1 MDTCV
6 CCGESHRGGVAF
18 RKNDH
23 DVRKCP
29 ACGLGSVVSP
39 RICAEEYYDKS
50 YFDGGRADGYSDYA
64 GSREVLRDQFA
75 AEVGYLR
82 SNGYCGGK
90 LLEIGCA
97 YGYFLDE
104 VGKHFEEVYGIEICE
119 DAVLSCRARG
129 LTTVRR
135 GAVSPEVL
143 ADVPGVDLVVMFD
156 VIEHL
161 EDPRAAL
168 RTAADKLVPG
178 GHLVLTTGD
187 FSSLVARLAG
197 SSWRLMTPPQHLWF
211 FTPKSLKSLA
221 ESAGLTVISVEHPGK
236 KVPLGLM
243 LYQLGRLAGVDL
255 RVPGWAHKLGL
266 YVNLFDAM
274 RVVMRK
280 DAEG

>member
-6 CCGESHRGGVAF
+6 CCGERHRGGVVF
-18 RKNDH
+18 RKNNH

-29 ACGLGSVVSP
+29 ACGLGSVVAP
-39 RICAEEYYDKS
+39 RICPDEYYDKA

-64 GSREVLRDQFA
+64 GSRDVLHDQFS
-75 AEVGYLR
+75 AEVGFLR
-82 SNGYCGGK
+82 RRGYCGGK

-104 VGKHFEEVYGIEICE
+104 ARNDFEQVYGIEICE
-119 DAVLSCRARG
+119 DAVRNCLARG
-129 LTTVRR
+129 LGTVRR

-143 ADVPGVDLVVMFD
+143 ADFPEVDLVVMLD

-161 EDPRAAL
+161 EDPSAAL
-168 RTAADKLVPG
+168 RAAADKLLPG

-211 FTPKSLKSLA
+211 FTPKSLNSLA
-221 ESAGLTVISVEHPGK
+221 ESTGLTVISVEHPGK
-236 KVPLGLM
+236 KVPVGLM
-243 LYQLGRLAGVDL
+243 LYQLGRLAGVNL
-255 RVPGWAHKLGL
+255 RAPEWTHKLGL
-266 YVNLFDAM
+266 HINLFDAM

-280 DAEG
+280 DEAA